1 MSNLLLLIL
10 ALLPGFILLYFILY
24 MDRNQKEPL
33 GLVLLTMVMGALSVV
48 PAVILELLLGAV
60 QINFENQYANALFT
74 AFMKVAWVEELCK
87 LGVVLLFIW
96 RNRHFNEENDGI
108 VYVGAS
114 ALGFA
119 MLENVFYVF
128 QFGMSAGFIRA
139 LTAMPLHCFTGVL
152 MGYYTGKAKI
162 APKKETRRNLLLRGF
177 FLAVLLHGLY
187 DALLFTRTPAA
198 LLIVPLLVWLFIFG
212 IKFLKKG
219 RALSLARSSE
229 AAAESGTVPS
239 EAPTYSDAY
248 SAAAL
253 YSSSKY
259 QLWKIIISR
268 TLFVLSGIFWLL
280 TISSLFS
287 DYKQYGVTSQDIIT
301 GAIFLSF
308 FPILIGILLETSYH
322 RNKKKLPEL
331 REAAAQATTLPL
343 PPEALEELSPP
354 GQFWR
359 MALGRSLLILS
370 ALIWA
375 LFILAFLSGSE
386 DPEVTWQHM
395 LIAVLA
401 FTFFPIFTGVLLEH
415 SYQKRKKRFLLLL
428 QSVPLEHIT
437 ADALSLSPPAST
449 WKIILSRFFFGF
461 TLLFWILFLPG
472 IFSTMK
478 DDPSELLSTI
488 VGAIF
493 LTSAPLVIAVLL
505 ETSYQK
511 KRKEMKLDIPSP
523 ESQRNPES
531 SNDQAIHSYAQ
542 KLKTKRDIPW

>member
-1 MSNLLLLIL
+1 MSNLFLLIL

-33 GLVLLTMVMGALSVV
+33 GLVLLTMVLGALSVV

-60 QINFENQYANALFT
+60 DIYFENQYADAFFT

-87 LGVVLLFIW
+87 LGVVLIFIW

-152 MGYYTGKAKI
+152 MGYYTGKAKV
-162 APKKETRRNLLLRGF
+162 APQKETRRYLLLKGF

-219 RALSLARSSE
+219 RALSLARSEE
-229 AAAESGTVPS
+229 AAAGSGTAPS
-239 EAPTYSDAY
+239 EAPSYSDAY

-253 YSSSKY
+253 YSSSRY
-259 QLWKIIISR
+259 QLWKAIISR

-287 DYKQYGVTSQDIIT
+287 DYEKYEVTAQEIIT

-308 FPILIGILLETSYH
+308 FPILIGILLESSYR
-322 RNKKKLPEL
+322 RNKKQLPVL
-331 REAAAQATTLPL
+331 REAAAQSAEQPL

-375 LFILAFLSGSE
+375 LFILAFVSGGE
-386 DPEVTWQHM
+386 DPELTWQHM
-395 LIAVLA
+395 LIAVFV
-401 FTFFPIFTGVLLEH
+401 FTFFPILTGVLLEH
-415 SYQKRKKRFLLLL
+415 SYQKRKKRFFLLL
-428 QSVPLEHIT
+428 QSLPLEQIT
-437 ADALSLSPPAST
+437 AESLSLSPPAAT
-449 WKIILSRFFFGF
+449 WKIVLSRFFFGLI
-461 TLLFWILFLPG
+461 LLFWLLYLPG
-472 IFSTMK
+472 ILSTMN
-478 DDPSELLSTI
+478 DDPSELFYSLIGAVFITST
-488 VGAIF
+488 
-493 LTSAPLVIAVLL
+493 PLVIAVLL

-511 KRKEMKLDIPSP
+511 KRKEMKLDIPPSAPQRSP
-523 ESQRNPES
+523 ESN
-531 SNDQAIHSYAQ
+531 NDQSIHSYAQ
-542 KLKTKRDIPW
+542 KLKAKRDIPW